1 MLAPLCALSPPSK
14 KTAALKNAAK
24 TQDGYSLPIIM
35 YHSTFKNGAGKYR
48 VTPAQLQ
55 KDLIFI
61 KEQGFTTITIGDVIA
76 YKENGRRLPAKPI
89 MLTFDD
95 GYTNNYLYAFPL
107 FKKYNMKCVM
117 SVVGAL
123 IDANYKN
130 GVKNE
135 THSHVT
141 YEQIKE
147 MNDSGLVEIQ
157 NHSYNLHLFKNGRY
171 GLKKNKG
178 ENAADYE
185 KLLKTDLTKLQS
197 KLKEKT
203 GIVCTALTF
212 PFGGYSRETFNVMKD
227 IGLKAG
233 LSCNAGIN
241 KITRDSSLFC
251 LHRDNRP
258 YGLSSAEYF
267 KKIKAV

>member
-1 MLAPLCALSPPSK
+1 MLTPLFGFGLPPK
-14 KTAALKNAAK
+14 KAAAAK
-24 TQDGYSLPIIM
+24 NTDKAQAEYTLPIIM
-35 YHSTFKNGAGKYR
+35 YHSTFNSDTGKYR
-48 VTPAQLQ
+48 ITPAQLQ

-61 KEQGFTTITIGDVIA
+61 KEQGFTTIMLRDVIA
-76 YKENGRRLPAKPI
+76 YKEKGRPLPKKPI

-107 FKKYNMKCVM
+107 LKKYNMKCVM

-123 IDANYKN
+123 IDANYKD

-141 YEQIKE
+141 YEQIRE

-157 NHSYNLHLFKNGRY
+157 NHSYNLHRLKGRY

-178 ENAADYE
+178 EDSASYE
-185 KLLKTDLTKLQS
+185 KMLKTDLTKLQNN
-197 KLKEKT
+197 LKEKT
-203 GIVCTALTF
+203 GIKCTALTF
-212 PFGGYSRETFNVMKD
+212 PFGGYSRETFKVMKEM
-227 IGLKAG
+227 GLKAG
-233 LSCNAGIN
+233 LSCNEGIN

-251 LHRDNRP
+251 LHRYNRP
-258 YGLSSAEYF
+258 SGISSAEYF